1 MISPSSDFY
10 SKSEQHLQT
19 LDACLARGM
28 ILLAFF
34 YFVPFLQLSSAKTCK
49 QTDSR
54 GVLWIGEEEE
64 IVVKSCS
71 FDGFTLTGNAT
82 WRCDGDGH
90 FDSQEPDRRDCV
102 SSEISE
108 AIDVEGLLGIIE
120 EISLHR

>member
-1 MISPSSDFY
+1 
-10 SKSEQHLQT
+10 
-19 LDACLARGM
+19 M

-34 YFVPFLQLSSAKTCK
+34 FFVPFLQLSSAKTCE

-71 FDGFTLTGNAT
+71 FDSFTLTGNAT

-90 FDSQEPDRRDCV
+90 FESQEPDRRECV

-108 AIDVEGLLGIIE
+108 AVDVEGLLQIID

>member
-1 MISPSSDFY
+1 
-10 SKSEQHLQT
+10 
-19 LDACLARGM
+19 M

-34 YFVPFLQLSSAKTCK
+34 FVPVLQLSSAKTCE

-54 GVLWIGEEEE
+54 GVLWNGEEEE

-82 WRCDGDGH
+82 WCCGGDGH

>member
-1 MISPSSDFY
+1 M
-10 SKSEQHLQT
+10 
-19 LDACLARGM
+19 
-28 ILLAFF
+28 
-34 YFVPFLQLSSAKTCK
+34 
-49 QTDSR
+49 
-54 GVLWIGEEEE
+54 LWIGEEEE

-82 WRCDGDGH
+82 WHCDGDGH